1 MAMMEGRAVR
11 MKQPILTI
19 GNKMKYE
26 LKVIS
31 ALDIVSSITLD
42 AISVE
47 DAKQQ
52 AKLKGLVAVS
62 VKEKSGNVLKLAKLS
77 GGFQIVL
84 FSHELLLLLKAGLSL
99 VESMETLLE
108 KEQRPVVKSLLDD
121 VTNALYEGL
130 PLSAALEKNAN
141 SFNTL
146 YIAMIKSSEKTG
158 DLVEAL
164 RRYVDYQVQ
173 VNLVRKKI
181 ISASIYPAILLI
193 VGGVVIL
200 FLMLYVVPKFSV
212 IYEGRGTNLPLLSQW
227 LLAWGK
233 MLAEHS
239 LNVLIAAI
247 ILFVLLIYCFTRPY
261 VRQFLLDKILLI
273 PSFGEKMKIYQLARF
288 YRTSGM
294 LLKGGI
300 PVMSVLEMV
309 SGLLRN
315 DLGRQLVLA
324 SNDIKEGLPM
334 SIAMEKHQLTTPVA
348 VRMMRVGEKSG
359 QMGQMMENIGDFYD
373 DEIARWIDWFTKLFE
388 PILMTMIG
396 LVVGIVVVLM
406 YMPIFDLAGSIQ

>member
-1 MAMMEGRAVR
+1 MMADRAAK
-11 MKQPILTI
+11 MPPPILIT
-19 GNKMKYE
+19 GSEMKYE

-31 ALDIVSSITLD
+31 ASDTVSSITID
-42 AISVE
+42 AISAE
-47 DAKQQ
+47 DAKHQ

-62 VKEKSGNVLKLAKLS
+62 VKEKPGSVLKLTKPS
-77 GGFQIVL
+77 GGFQLVL

-99 VESMETLLE
+99 VEAMETLRE
-108 KEQRPVVKSLLDD
+108 KEQRPAVKPLLDD
-121 VTNALYEGL
+121 VTNSLYEGL

-141 SFNTL
+141 SFNPL
-146 YIAMIKSSEKTG
+146 YIAMIRSSEKTG
-158 DLVEAL
+158 DLVDAL

-193 VGGVVIL
+193 VGGMVIL

-212 IYEGRGTNLPLLSQW
+212 IYEGRGDNLPLLSQW

-239 LNVLIAAI
+239 LNVLISAI
-247 ILFVLLIYCFTRPY
+247 IIFVLFIYCLTRAS
-261 VRQFLLDKILLI
+261 VRQFLMNKILLI
-273 PSFGEKMKIYQLARF
+273 PSFSEKMKIYQLARF

-315 DLGRQLVLA
+315 DLGKQLALA

-334 SIAMEKHQLTTPVA
+334 SMAMEKHHLTTPVA

-396 LVVGIVVVLM
+396 MIVGIVVVLM